1 MHASDIEVASGAT
14 GARLERRDP
23 ARGRG
28 RARAG
33 VPQPERPASSGSRA
47 PVLGRR
53 AFLLAL
59 AAGLA
64 HAAAGR
70 LALAPPAETAR
81 APLPLLRRHPVSAA
95 AIGARYLRA
104 HPGESAAVRR
114 LAARSLRAGDGCD
127 GDGRRRALRRAC
139 ARDFAEGRV
148 VRVDG
153 FVLSRTEARLCAA
166 VLLGANG

>member
-1 MHASDIEVASGAT
+1 MHASDIEGASRAA
-14 GARLERRDP
+14 GARREPGDP
-23 ARGRG
+23 ARDEE

-33 VPQPERPASSGSRA
+33 VPQPARSASYAPA
-47 PVLGRR
+47 LGRR

-59 AAGLA
+59 AAGLG
-64 HAAAGR
+64 HAFAGR
-70 LALAPPAETAR
+70 LAPAAPVETAQ
-81 APLPLLRRHPVSAA
+81 APFEALRGHRTRAA

-104 HPGESAAVRR
+104 HPDEIAAVRR
-114 LAARSLRAGDGCD
+114 LAARDLRAGGRRD
-127 GDGRRRALRRAC
+127 GDARRRALRRAC